1 MKSVIKKLEFLISSQ
16 GDLKPSRELDFYTN
30 IVNKNLFH
38 NKNIELISESDLFLS
53 LYHTKT
59 THTFLE
65 DSIFVESL
73 VQNNIFNKDKRIIC
87 VFIGYLNKSSISEI
101 QYFLEYLNCLDVD
114 IISKMTNVSKINDM
128 KQKLPNDL
136 LDISSFA
143 AAKNIKIRD
152 LINFIDLYSYFRVKG
167 DKLFDYL
174 KFYVE
179 YIISMERKNISN
191 IRNVVYKYQLELQ
204 SMYNLV
210 YKYQKNLE
218 KEFKN
223 NRKIELKRR
232 TLMEARLE
240 ELKHVKEN
248 DYLSLNEDEKKYF
261 SIDLLESLEKA
272 FIKHNTIIIDKL
284 ERKLLKYSQD
294 RDQLIENLFKELQL
308 SYSVSLKEKLKNS
321 SLTIEELKE
330 KMMYAKKYSNL
341 SFDLLILFLIEAT
354 ELQINFFEKCVL
366 NGYCSSKF
374 IESNYHLFLQEE
386 SILKMEENINLIRSY
401 NLNCQN
407 FDKRLLLERE
417 VIEKRL
423 NLFYAYQLAGIDIS
437 IIFEN
442 GFFDMVDIWIELG
455 IYHNLKQN
463 IDLIKDDY
471 INITKRIVVAMQ
483 IGLSVF
489 NENGGLLSNMLSAKK
504 FGVNDECLDSS
515 ILSVSNVFVINDNL
529 LGEERM
535 DIENNNDLDKLYK
548 ISSLEYCINNKIISR
563 NKVLRNYAC
572 SHDILSS
579 IIYGSYLSLFEC
591 EAIIND
597 LENELNLKKM
607 N

>member
-1 MKSVIKKLEFLISSQ
+1 MKSVIKKLEFLISSH

-386 SILKMEENINLIRSY
+386 SILKMEENINLIRYY

-423 NLFYAYQLAGIDIS
+423 NLFYAYQLAVIDIS
-437 IIFEN
+437 IIF
-442 GFFDMVDIWIELG
+442 
-455 IYHNLKQN
+455 
-463 IDLIKDDY
+463 
-471 INITKRIVVAMQ
+471 
-483 IGLSVF
+483 
-489 NENGGLLSNMLSAKK
+489 
-504 FGVNDECLDSS
+504 
-515 ILSVSNVFVINDNL
+515 
-529 LGEERM
+529 
-535 DIENNNDLDKLYK
+535 
-548 ISSLEYCINNKIISR
+548 
-563 NKVLRNYAC
+563 
-572 SHDILSS
+572 
-579 IIYGSYLSLFEC
+579 
-591 EAIIND
+591 
-597 LENELNLKKM
+597 
-607 N
+607 